1 MSFMYCTV
9 TELGNFIHQD
19 LSSAPNTA
27 SATLVIQI
35 ASERFAKAAH
45 TRFESTAATY
55 SQPGTNA
62 FQIVL
67 PFQPLIAVQQVR
79 ITPFGATPQILA
91 TTEYSVIGPSLY
103 RRIGFGNW
111 WRFPPD
117 LVEVDYTHGY
127 TAVPDDVKGA
137 VLESAAIAYDNPD
150 PATTSE
156 SIDDYSIRTAPNL
169 GGIMLSPSAQ
179 ALADYYAGALVA

>member
-1 MSFMYCTV
+1 MSVLYCTV
-9 TELGNFIHQD
+9 AELASFLKQD
-19 LSSAPNTA
+19 VDTST
-27 SATLVIQI
+27 ATLAIQVC
-35 ASERFAKAAH
+35 SELFAKRAH
-45 TRFESTAATY
+45 TRFESTATTY

-79 ITPFGATPQILA
+79 ITPFGASPQVIA
-91 TTEYSVIGPSLY
+91 AGEYSVIGPSLY
-103 RRIGFGNW
+103 RRLGFGNA

-137 VLESAAIAYDNPD
+137 VLESAGAAYSSPD
-150 PATTSE
+150 ITTVSE
-156 SIDDYSIRTAPNL
+156 SIDDYSVRSAPNS
-169 GGIMLSPSAQ
+169 GGVMLSPAAQ
-179 ALADYYAGALVA
+179 ILADYYAGALVA